1 MTPEDVR
8 QLKLPRDLP
17 QIRTGLAAMLDNGQD
32 PSPILAALAARNALA
47 LADVV
52 VGPKGLQGPSMA
64 RAALRFIDA
73 LESVVSPS
81 ALYRRLIQLAG
92 EARGEV
98 LSTAA
103 RRHPSERWVL
113 PLSVLA
119 EGAQAGL
126 THITHA
132 PPALLP
138 TLCAAYAE
146 AGATGGLIAAC
157 RVLRDDEPA
166 LALLRA
172 GELGSAARATG
183 VLLSVHPHV
192 PVVERMAA
200 IWGPD
205 ISSML
210 AALIAAAPHQDVLTR
225 LGDYTH
231 EFPELDAARKA
242 RLASMA

>member
-1 MTPEDVR
+1 MTPEDVI
-8 QLKLPRDLP
+8 QLELPRDLP
-17 QIRTGLAAMLDNGQD
+17 QIRTGLAAMLESGQD
-32 PSPILAALAARNALA
+32 PSPILSALAERNTLA

-52 VGPKGLQGPSMA
+52 VGPRGLKGPQMA
-64 RAALRFIDA
+64 RAALRFVDA

-98 LSTAA
+98 LLTAA
-103 RRHPSERWVL
+103 RRHPAERWVL
-113 PLSVLA
+113 PLSALA
-119 EGAQAGL
+119 EGEQAGL

-132 PPALLP
+132 PPALLGV
-138 TLCAAYAE
+138 LCAAYAQ
-146 AGATGGLIAAC
+146 AGAAGGLVAAC

-172 GELGSAARATG
+172 GALDSAARAAG

-192 PVVERMAA
+192 PVIERLAA

-205 ISSML
+205 LSPML
-210 AALIAAAPHQDVLTR
+210 AALIAAAPDTAVLTR
-225 LGDYTH
+225 LTDYTDGS
-231 EFPELDAARKA
+231 PELDAAIAA